1 MKRGRAAFVYGI
13 MAWVFVWL
21 LFLGFCLDVRCFLV
35 ISYIV
40 VFNIFFHDFI
50 IGGSTRYFSCCW
62 NRMLDRM
69 GARSCTIFYFFYLI
83 SIFVYVVNNNVRA
96 CTFGSGRL
104 N

>member
-62 NRMLDRM
+62 NRCSIAWEL
-69 GARSCTIFYFFYLI
+69 GHAPFFI
-83 SIFVYVVNNNVRA
+83 SFI
-96 CTFGSGRL
+96 
-104 N
+104 